1 MTGKK
6 GSIRI
11 KRIYEAPADG
21 DSFRVLTDRL
31 WPRGIS
37 KERAALSLWARTI
50 APSTALR
57 NFFRHR
63 AENFPEFA
71 ERYRKELDGNPE
83 AFVFLDSCRK
93 QLSVSDV
100 TFLYAARNTDCNH
113 AMVLR
118 DWLEAK
124 LCACADPEM
133 P

>member
-21 DSFRVLTDRL
+21 DGFRVLTDRL

-37 KERAALSLWARTI
+37 KGRAALSLWARTI

-83 AFVFLDSCRK
+83 AFVFSEKAMRRGCGFAFASLSTICRGK
-93 QLSVSDV
+93 TGL
-100 TFLYAARNTDCNH
+100 FI
-113 AMVLR
+113 
-118 DWLEAK
+118 
-124 LCACADPEM
+124 
-133 P
+133 